1 MEVARCEMRRAAVLD
16 RLQSMGGCFARLHNG
31 RPVNKISSQFAS
43 VLLAALAL
51 TACQKETTVAS
62 PAAPASSAPQP
73 TAAPPQFRI
82 TASIQ
87 ELMDAVIDPAA
98 DALWDSV
105 GITVTAKG
113 TEMRQP
119 RTDEEW
125 QEVRRRAIALI
136 EGTNLLVMDGRR
148 LVAPGSAV
156 LDQNTQGVVSA
167 KEGQELLDSQHQT
180 FVQFSRA
187 LHDVG
192 EQMLKAIDAK
202 DAAGMMSAGAAM
214 DGICENCH
222 LKFWYPHQVIPELPP
237 GFGAKKSA
245 PNPQRIPLSPIDAAH

>member
-1 MEVARCEMRRAAVLD
+1 M
-16 RLQSMGGCFARLHNG
+16 
-31 RPVNKISSQFAS
+31 KSSQLAS

-51 TACQKETTVAS
+51 AACQKQETTAAL
-62 PAAPASSAPQP
+62 PAAAAPAPAPLSI
-73 TAAPPQFRI
+73 APPAPAQQPFRI

-105 GITVTAKG
+105 GITVSAKG
-113 TEMRQP
+113 TEMRHP
-119 RTDEEW
+119 RSDEQW
-125 QEVRRRAIALI
+125 QEARRHAIALI
-136 EGTNLLVMDGRR
+136 EGTNLLIMDGRK

-167 KEGQELLDSQHQT
+167 TEGQELLDSQHQT

-202 DAAGMMSAGAAM
+202 DPAGMMSAGAAM

-237 GFGAKKSA
+237 EFGAKKSA